1 MNYLITF
8 ILIIF
13 FLFIELYNNLI
24 EKYRSPMSKDNSFLQ
39 KCFDINEIDNFKK
52 YYNKTQVT
60 EIDNGIVFLT
70 PNKDIDGIPHISWNG
85 LFLNNLCIDPNHRNK
100 GIGSKLVSK
109 SIKES
114 RKQGKDHIIL
124 QVDKENKNAIK
135 I

>member
-52 YYNKTQVT
+52 
-60 EIDNGIVFLT
+60 
-70 PNKDIDGIPHISWNG
+70 
-85 LFLNNLCIDPNHRNK
+85 
-100 GIGSKLVSK
+100 
-109 SIKES
+109 
-114 RKQGKDHIIL
+114 
-124 QVDKENKNAIK
+124 
-135 I
+135 